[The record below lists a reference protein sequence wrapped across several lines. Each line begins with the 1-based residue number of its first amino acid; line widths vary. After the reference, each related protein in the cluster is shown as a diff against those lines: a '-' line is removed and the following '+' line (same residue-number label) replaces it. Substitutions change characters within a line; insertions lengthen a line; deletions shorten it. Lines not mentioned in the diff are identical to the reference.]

1 MDLTQ
6 QFCLKWNNHQKN
18 LLTVFEDL
26 LNQGAFV
33 DVTLACDG
41 IQLKAHKM
49 VLSACSPYFRSLL
62 FDTPDRHPIVFLKDV
77 NCSEMK
83 ALLEF
88 MYHGEVSIDR
98 ENLTSFLRVA
108 ESLQIKGLAEV
119 LSEHRDNHHHLENF
133 NYKNQTKSRPTF
145 SDDLEMELM
154 MGQKA
159 GVLTSKQVTSPP
171 PPLQMFHGQKRKR
184 VRPRRLSGTG
194 AILMVAEKL
203 GKIKSGEWIMDNP
216 EVNMVNCLASDSFLT
231 SVIIFQDEE
240 DKSAVVVPK
249 GL

>member
-26 LNQGAFV
+26 LNKGAFV

-41 IQLKAHKM
+41 TQLKAHKI

-62 FDTPDRHPIVFLKDV
+62 FNTPDRHPIVFLKDV
-77 NCSEMK
+77 HCSEMK

-88 MYHGEVSIDR
+88 MYHGEVFIDR
-98 ENLTSFLRVA
+98 ENLTSFLKTA

-119 LSEHRDNHHHLENF
+119 LSEHRDNPIHLENS
-133 NYKNQTKSRPTF
+133 QTESRPAF
-145 SDDLEMELM
+145 GDDLDMMELS
-154 MGQKA
+154 MGHKA
-159 GVLTSKQVTSPP
+159 ELLTSKQVPSPP
-171 PPLQMFHGQKRKR
+171 PPLQLFHGQKRKR

-203 GKIKSGEWIMDNP
+203 GKIQSDEWIMDNP